1 MHGLSCQEN
10 VSRFSMLLIPHIG
23 TSLAVSHW
31 KLRMVLMVAGVPIQP
46 SRPKQAIF
54 RNRFR
59 LYCLLQRIL
68 QFQLVRSLTRRC
80 IYIYIYIYIYN
91 LASVSLYSHGLFQ
104 LYHGYQCL
112 LVPTNTDNSL
122 GGFELHS
129 DCIFCSARICFLL
142 VICYLFLFYICH
154 IE

>member
-54 RNRFR
+54 RTGLDFTVFFSGFYSFSLSGR
-59 LYCLLQRIL
+59 LRA
-68 QFQLVRSLTRRC
+68 VV
-80 IYIYIYIYIYN
+80 YIYN